1 MPNHTTSRSIPLPC
15 MIYTM
20 PTQHNTLFITIIH
33 IDAGQGS
40 VAANRWKLCLA
51 LECVYNHF
59 IIMWSWESFHCHQ
72 TLFDLNQCFQIPV
85 IQRHMLPYL
94 LQVLWNISI
103 GYKKGWIRH
112 LALNLYTLALLRCSL
127 RVTIMKSLNP
137 ISNPSLSWLFP
148 NRSQMVLIGQ
158 IWENVW
164 RFWGFWLKGGRL
176 CLWAITNRGHH
187 GSALTLQGQWKSLKE
202 EGGND
207 ILVWDISGCPFIDM
221 ELVEFIEDAK
231 TIQIFG
237 EWMGISPPKPS
248 PVTCPEWNHMWPA
261 GCLAE
266 SPFHLLA
273 DEAWA
278 PQSFN
283 QSINHLG
290 Q

>member
-1 MPNHTTSRSIPLPC
+1 
-15 MIYTM
+15 
-20 PTQHNTLFITIIH
+20 
-33 IDAGQGS
+33 
-40 VAANRWKLCLA
+40 
-51 LECVYNHF
+51 
-59 IIMWSWESFHCHQ
+59 
-72 TLFDLNQCFQIPV
+72 
-85 IQRHMLPYL
+85 
-94 LQVLWNISI
+94 
-103 GYKKGWIRH
+103 
-112 LALNLYTLALLRCSL
+112 
-127 RVTIMKSLNP
+127 MKSLNP

-261 GCLAE
+261 GWVPLS
-266 SPFHLLA
+266 SPGRWGLSTTIFQPINQPSWPIKKNNL
-273 DEAWA
+273 
-278 PQSFN
+278 STN
-283 QSINHLG
+283 QSNFGWGRPSQAPATWQDTRIIIFATHDTPFDRSAASFVRRKKT
-290 Q
+290 